1 MSCPINKLKYQM
13 LFTCKDFVFRL
24 YVEKELFA
32 SGSGGKFQT
41 KIQICHGEYAYD
53 SQKLKIKIYFWYA

>member
-1 MSCPINKLKYQM
+1 M
-13 LFTCKDFVFRL
+13 LFTCKNFVFRL

-53 SQKLKIKIYFWYA
+53 GQKLKIKIYFWYA